1 MTRRPKW
8 LDEAEHAVDERTEP
22 EPGDRK
28 YAAGRDAHTLER
40 GRLRREQQDEIAE
53 SWFGTGFLTDAQ
65 FKGAV
70 LGSLAGAA
78 IGALLFL
85 PLGLIDWGV
94 LSVGWRL
101 LIAGLC
107 GALAG
112 GTALA
117 VYLGGREPE
126 LEGEVVDVDGRP
138 SSSTTLRDPG
148 SDARGRP
155 R

>member
-8 LDEAEHAVDERTEP
+8 LSEAENTMDEHTAP
-22 EPGDRK
+22 ERGDRK

-40 GRLRREQQDEIAE
+40 SRLRREQQDEIAE
-53 SWFGTGFLTDAQ
+53 SWGGFGLVTDAQ
-65 FKGAV
+65 FKGSV

-78 IGALLFL
+78 VGALLFL
-85 PLGLIDWGV
+85 PLGFIDWGYFA
-94 LSVGWRL
+94 LGWRL
-101 LIAGLC
+101 AIAALC

-126 LEGEVVDVDGRP
+126 LEGETLDVDGRP

-148 SDARGRP
+148 SDERGRP
-155 R
+155 H